1 MYRQGDVLLVPV
13 RDGDIG
19 EEIPRDAQARIV
31 LAHGEVTGHAHAIH
45 DPGAV
50 LRGNLGISDDRFLM
64 VSATM
69 VTLRH
74 EEHGSIKVPQGL
86 YRVVRQR
93 EYDPAAPARGEAPTP
108 GERPRSSRTRY
119 VAD

>member
-1 MYRQGDVLLVPV
+1 MFRQGDVLLIPV
-13 RDGDIG
+13 RSGEVG
-19 EEIPRDAQARIV
+19 EEIPRDEQARIV
-31 LAHGEVTGHAHAIH
+31 LAHGEATGHAHAIH

-50 LRGNLGISDDRFLM
+50 LRASLGADDERFLQ
-64 VSATM
+64 VTAGM

-74 EEHGSIKVPQGL
+74 EEHSPINLRKGL

-93 EYDPAAPARGEAPTP
+93 EYDPSAPERGDTP
-108 GERPRSSRTRY
+108 MPDGRPRSRSRY